1 MAMAIAHVARAW
13 SVAVALVSGL
23 TVALAAPAWSQD
35 LAAEW
40 EAHMRAGAQAYG
52 LAQMDIA
59 GRELDAA
66 LALAEKNFA
75 NDDVKMINTWLNLV
89 PLRRA
94 QGKLAEAAAMGEQLL
109 ARLAKAEGD
118 NSPELMAPLVMVAAT
133 YRDLKDWAN
142 SDKHYQ
148 RTIALHDEYYGD
160 AHPRTITM
168 LEDRAVMLG
177 LAGRTA
183 ESVELFT
190 DVVDRWQY
198 GLGPSH
204 IREAISRRGFAEA
217 LRKVG
222 READAVAQEKLA
234 DEITI
239 RWEAGR

>member
-1 MAMAIAHVARAW
+1 MAIARTARAW
-13 SVAVALVSGL
+13 SVAVALA
-23 TVALAAPAWSQD
+23 VAVATPAWSQD
-35 LAAEW
+35 VAAQW

-52 LAQMDIA
+52 LAQMEIA

-66 LALAEKNFA
+66 LALAEKNFT

-94 QGKLAEAAAMGEQLL
+94 QGKLAEAAAMGELLL
-109 ARLAKAEGD
+109 ARIARAEGTD
-118 NSPELMAPLVMVAAT
+118 SPELMAPLVMVAAT

-142 SDKHYQ
+142 SDKHYL

-177 LAGRTA
+177 LAGRMP
-183 ESVELFT
+183 ESVELFA
-190 DVVDRWQY
+190 DLVDRWQY
-198 GLGPSH
+198 GLGPFH
-204 IREAISRRGFAEA
+204 IRESISRRGYADA

-234 DEITI
+234 EEIAF